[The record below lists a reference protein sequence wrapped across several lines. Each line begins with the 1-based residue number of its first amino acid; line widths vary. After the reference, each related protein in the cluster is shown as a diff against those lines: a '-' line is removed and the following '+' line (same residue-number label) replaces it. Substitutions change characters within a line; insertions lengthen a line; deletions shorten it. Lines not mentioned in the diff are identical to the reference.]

1 MARVISII
9 NQKGGVGKTATA
21 TSLAA
26 ALNELGHKTL
36 LIDADKQCNSTDAY
50 RAAID
55 NTATLYD
62 VILERGKH
70 TVNINDAIQGIK
82 GREIVAADPNLSEA
96 EVKYSTDIS
105 QIYRL
110 KEALADLDQS
120 WEFVVIDTNPDLNKL
135 LTACILGCQDI
146 IVPVT
151 PDKYPIDGLVSLV
164 NNLDMLK
171 KTVSG
176 VDARICGILITRCPK
191 AKRILKE
198 QIMTNID
205 AAAEQMNTRVFKTV
219 ITERETMKQAQAAS
233 MTVIDFARNS
243 ETAKEYMQLAEEY
256 LGNLKE
262 TLRADNG

>member
-26 ALNELGHKTL
+26 AMNELGHKTL

-50 RAAID
+50 RAVIENA
-55 NTATLYD
+55 ATLYD

-70 TVNINDAIQGIK
+70 TVNINDAIQGK
-82 GREIVAADPNLSEA
+82 PGREIVAADPNLSEA

-110 KEALADLDQS
+110 RDALKELDPK
-120 WEFVVIDTNPDLNKL
+120 WEYVIVDTNPDLNKL
-135 LTACILGCQDI
+135 LTACILASDDI

-164 NNLDMLK
+164 KNLEMLK
-171 KTVSG
+171 STVSS
-176 VDARICGILITRCPK
+176 VEAKICGILITRCPK
-191 AKRILKE
+191 AKRILKD
-198 QIMTNID
+198 QIMANID

-219 ITERETMKQAQAAS
+219 ITERETMKQAQASS
-233 MTVIDFARNS
+233 MTVIDFARSS
-243 ETAKEYMQLAEEY
+243 ETSKEYIKLAEEY
-256 LGNLKE
+256 LSFIGTDSGTAE
-262 TLRADNG
+262 A

>member
-9 NQKGGVGKTATA
+9 NQKGGVGKTATS

-36 LIDADKQCNSTDAY
+36 LIDADKQCNSSDAY
-50 RAAID
+50 RAVIE
-55 NTATLYD
+55 NSATLYD

-70 TVNINDAIQGIK
+70 TVNINEAIQGNP

-110 KEALADLDQS
+110 KDALKELDPK
-120 WEFVVIDTNPDLNKL
+120 WEYVIVDTNPDLNKL
-135 LTACILGCQDI
+135 LTACILASDDI

-164 NNLDMLK
+164 KNLEMLK
-171 KTVSG
+171 STVSSVG
-176 VDARICGILITRCPK
+176 ARICGILITRCPK

-198 QIMTNID
+198 QIMENID

-233 MTVIDFARNS
+233 MTVIDFAKTS
-243 ETAKEYMQLAEEY
+243 ETSKEYIKLAEEY
-256 LGNLKE
+256 LSLISAENDTTK
-262 TLRADNG
+262 A